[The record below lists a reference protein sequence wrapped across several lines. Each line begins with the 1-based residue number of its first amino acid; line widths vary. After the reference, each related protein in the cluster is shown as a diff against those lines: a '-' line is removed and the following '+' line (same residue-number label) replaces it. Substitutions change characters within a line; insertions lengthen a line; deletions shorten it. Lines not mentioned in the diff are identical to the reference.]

1 MTRSAQPPRSGRR
14 TAGRRAG
21 RTPPSRPG
29 RRSSARRAE
38 TACRSGR
45 VRRHHGERR
54 GGTSDGHLSAR
65 ANRAPAPARVAVVLG
80 LRRRRPL
87 PRDGHEPAVGR
98 PRRPPADRPPHPP
111 DGPRAEL
118 FPDWRHFITNRTQD
132 ITSLRPSTVTTPST
146 NRSSPSPRTK
156 RWCTSPPGTSTPPAS
171 PRSRWR
177 GFAVGS
183 GVRAGRSLART
194 GARQTRHARDRAQP
208 VPGWT
213 QSAPRPRVLTRV
225 HQRRHDES
233 VGDRRCFRCTRT
245 MKTSTYDARRRHPPS
260 AHAKG
265 CSCFATNSRHSPSAT
280 TTASK
285 MLPKN
290 IFACCAFRGTQ
301 RRFITLDLAAEE
313 RPSSPCWPARERLHG

>member
-1 MTRSAQPPRSGRR
+1 MPFVVVGQVQGEWQAEEHDVGDGLDDRIVEIEEEVLADEGEHIEVSGQARRRTGRQRRQDARGMTRSALPPRSGRR

-87 PRDGHEPAVGR
+87 PRDGHEPAVRR

-156 RWCTSPPGTSTPPAS
+156 RWRTSPPDTSPQLRPGPAGVAS
-171 PRSRWR
+171 RSAPESVRGDPWR
-177 GFAVGS
+177 AQ
-183 GVRAGRSLART
+183 VRANLGTLEIALSPCPAEAVSASTSGSHTRS
-194 GARQTRHARDRAQP
+194 
-208 VPGWT
+208 
-213 QSAPRPRVLTRV
+213 S
-225 HQRRHDES
+225 
-233 VGDRRCFRCTRT
+233 
-245 MKTSTYDARRRHPPS
+245 
-260 AHAKG
+260 
-265 CSCFATNSRHSPSAT
+265 
-280 TTASK
+280 TAS
-285 MLPKN
+285 
-290 IFACCAFRGTQ
+290 
-301 RRFITLDLAAEE
+301 
-313 RPSSPCWPARERLHG
+313 